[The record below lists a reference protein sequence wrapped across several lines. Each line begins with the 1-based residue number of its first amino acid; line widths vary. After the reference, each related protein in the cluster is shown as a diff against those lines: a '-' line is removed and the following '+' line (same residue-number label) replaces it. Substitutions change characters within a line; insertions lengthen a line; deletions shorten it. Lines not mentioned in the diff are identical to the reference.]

1 MSWWS
6 ERSRREQRL
15 IQAASVL
22 ALIVLGWLLVVR
34 PLTDS
39 LAAAKARHAAA
50 VVALGEARARMI
62 PGAAPG
68 APAAGA
74 VDALVAST
82 AREAGF
88 TNARITSQGA
98 QRASVAVD
106 AARPQVLFGWVA
118 RLEQMGLSVERLA
131 ARTNS
136 DRTLAVELTLRKR
149 GS

>member
-6 ERSRREQRL
+6 ERSLREQRL
-15 IQAASVL
+15 IQAMFGL

-34 PLTDS
+34 PLSDS
-39 LAAAKARHAAA
+39 LDAAKTRHAAA
-50 VVALGEARARMI
+50 VVALGEARARTT

-68 APAAGA
+68 APAAGP
-74 VDALVAST
+74 VDALVART
-82 AREAGF
+82 ANEAGF

-98 QRASVAVD
+98 DRASVAVD

-118 RLEQMGLSVERLA
+118 RLEQSGLAVERLT

-136 DRTLAVELTLRKR
+136 DRTLAAEITFRKR
-149 GS
+149 AA

>member
-15 IQAASVL
+15 IQVMLGL

-34 PLTDS
+34 PLSDS
-39 LAAAKARHAAA
+39 LAAAKTRHEAA
-50 VVALGEARARMI
+50 VVALGEARARTI
-62 PGAAPG
+62 PGATPG
-68 APAAGA
+68 APAAGP
-74 VDALVAST
+74 VDALVART
-82 AREAGF
+82 ANEAGF

-98 QRASVAVD
+98 ERASVAVD

-118 RLEQMGLSVERLA
+118 RLEQSGLRVERLT

-136 DRTLAVELTLRKR
+136 DRTLAAEITLRKR
-149 GS
+149 GG